1 MAKKENRDT
10 PIKQGDQGEPV
21 MKFKNINHKLI
32 DSLSDGV
39 FSIALTLLGLDVVAL
54 VSKMSLRIAKKNPKA
69 TEIQVQGVGG
79 ITYSQLVAV
88 AKALK

>member
-1 MAKKENRDT
+1 MAQPLPNLRTT
-10 PIKQGDQGEPV
+10 PKIRPRE
-21 MKFKNINHKLI
+21 
-32 DSLSDGV
+32 
-39 FSIALTLLGLDVVAL
+39 SISSPNPIANK
-54 VSKMSLRIAKKNPKA
+54 KMSLRIAKKNPKA